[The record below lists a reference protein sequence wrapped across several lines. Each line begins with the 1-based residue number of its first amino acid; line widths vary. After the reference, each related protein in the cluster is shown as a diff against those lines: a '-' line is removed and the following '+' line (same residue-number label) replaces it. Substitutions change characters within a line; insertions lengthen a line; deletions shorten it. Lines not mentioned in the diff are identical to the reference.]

1 MKAVIINDINV
12 NFKVSDERV
21 FISSLELGQVFEK
34 RHDSVLRVIN
44 KLPNDEF
51 KNQNFAKHSYIDK
64 TGRVLPCYNLTRD
77 GFSLLV
83 MGFTGEKAYKWKVEF
98 IKAFNIMEAEL
109 QALKFK
115 HHQSQINGYKSQIAQ
130 RNKQI
135 LRLKHRLCVA
145 EIRMSEIYDAEVIDD
160 SQIGKESLRA
170 LLHNARLERDYYFK
184 KANELKQKQKFKD
197 SEITRALNNIQIQMD
212 GVFKEIDVA
221 MRYTNDDDYYLQIT
235 K

>member
-1 MKAVIINDINV
+1 MQLSLTFPTTELQGAFPANAEILFKFLAVDTKFADWITRRITQYGFIENQDYIIN
-12 NFKVSDERV
+12 
-21 FISSLELGQVFEK
+21 
-34 RHDSVLRVIN
+34 
-44 KLPNDEF
+44 
-51 KNQNFAKHSYIDK
+51 ATY
-64 TGRVLPCYNLTRD
+64 TGRRPRKEYFITLNMAKELCMVENN
-77 GFSLLV
+77 
-83 MGFTGEKAYKWKVEF
+83 EKGKEARRYF
-98 IKAFNIMEAEL
+98 IQCEQEL

-160 SQIGKESLRA
+160 SQIEKESLRA

-197 SEITRALNNIQIQMD
+197 SEITRLLNNIQIQMD